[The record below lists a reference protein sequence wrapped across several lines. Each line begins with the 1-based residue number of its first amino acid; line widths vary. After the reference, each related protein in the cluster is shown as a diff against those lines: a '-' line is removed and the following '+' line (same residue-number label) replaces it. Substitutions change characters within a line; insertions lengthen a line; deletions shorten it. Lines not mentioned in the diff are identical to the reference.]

1 MDAQI
6 IKMDASTRETMA
18 KEDKYLFKT
27 FIMGVFTTSSDIDEI
42 VLTQMSL
49 NGLSVNINA
58 CNE

>member
-1 MDAQI
+1 
-6 IKMDASTRETMA
+6 MDASTRETMA